1 MKYDFDKIYDRK
13 DSGCF
18 KYDAMK
24 IMYGRDDLLALW
36 VADMDFSIAPEIM
49 NQIKARLEH
58 PIFGYNFKKTD
69 HFDSFI
75 KYVAKRHKWD
85 LDSSWFQMSPG
96 IVPAINFMV
105 KIFTELGDKILIQQP
120 VYAPFKE
127 AVVAHDRRLLV
138 NNLIEDKGLYT
149 IDFEDLENKIA
160 KSKIFIFCSPHN
172 PVGRVWTKDE
182 LLKIGRMCKKHNT
195 LIFADE
201 IHNDLIYPGAQH
213 IPIAS
218 LEDFSDFTI
227 TMMSP
232 AKTYNIA
239 GLQSSV
245 IICPNST
252 LFEQIRKYLFDIHV
266 YGSNAIGTIAFR
278 AAYEYGEEWLEELL
292 VYLQENRDY
301 LYDRI
306 SKMKGVSMQ
315 KPEATYL
322 AWLDFKELNL
332 DDKELADFCK
342 NKAKLALNAGASFGR
357 KGSGFMRLNFGCPRS
372 ILVQAMDNLEK
383 ALKELS

>member
-1 MKYDFDKIYDRK
+1 MKFDFDKIYDRK
-13 DSGCF
+13 GSGCF

-24 IMYGRDDLLALW
+24 VMYGRDDLLALW
-36 VADMDFSIAPEIM
+36 VADMDFAVAPPILAEIT
-49 NQIKARLEH
+49 NRINH
-58 PIFGYNFKKTD
+58 PIFGYNFKKDD
-69 HFDSFI
+69 HFPGFLQ
-75 KYVAKRHKWD
+75 YVAKKHNWV
-85 LDSSWFQMSPG
+85 LDTNWLQMSPG

-105 KIFTELGDKILIQQP
+105 KIFSSIGDFITIQQP

-127 AVVAHDRRLLV
+127 AVVAHKRKLLV
-138 NNLIEDKGLYT
+138 NNLIEDNGIYT
-149 IDFEDLENKIA
+149 IDFDDLEKKLA

-172 PVGRVWTKDE
+172 PVGRVWTDEE
-182 LLKIGRMCKKHNT
+182 LLKIGRLCKKHKV
-195 LIFADE
+195 LIFSDE
-201 IHNDLIYPGAQH
+201 IHNDLIYPGSKH

-218 LEDFSDFTI
+218 LEDFADFTI

-266 YGSNAIGTIAFR
+266 YGSNAIGTTAFK
-278 AAYEYGEEWLEELL
+278 AAYDVGEEWLEELL
-292 VYLQENRDY
+292 IYLQGNRDY
-301 LYDRI
+301 IYDRI
-306 SKMKGVSMQ
+306 SKMKGVKML

-322 AWLDFKELNL
+322 AWIDFRETNL
-332 DDKELADFCK
+332 KDKELADFCI
-342 NKAKLALNAGASFGR
+342 NKAKLALNAGISFGN

-372 ILVQAMDNLEK
+372 ILVQAMDNLEN
-383 ALKELS
+383 ALKEL